1 MKKFKHHYDIN
12 NQEDEDASA
21 YPLYAAEKSESQ
33 KTTGKAKTDLSSVTD
48 HTSSTRKIRDW
59 QKADSRAN
67 NNLGEPI
74 IRID

>member
-1 MKKFKHHYDIN
+1 MKKFKHDYDIN

-59 QKADSRAN
+59 HDKEYDQELAESEFKSKQ
-67 NNLGEPI
+67 
-74 IRID
+74 

>member
-1 MKKFKHHYDIN
+1 MKKFKHDYYIN
-12 NQEDEDASA
+12 NQEDEDAST
-21 YPLYAAEKSESQ
+21 YPLYPEE
-33 KTTGKAKTDLSSVTD
+33 TTSKAKTSLSSVTD